1 MNTTARLTHQSLR
14 FDTAVRSHL
23 VVSLTAP
30 PLDAGAKRPPVL
42 VIPVLD
48 VSGSMQGDKLFMAK
62 QSLLKLV
69 EHLGPGDRCGVVAFS
84 TDVFLVS
91 PAVEMT
97 PDAKA
102 RLKLQVGELSAQAQT
117 NLSGGLLEGLGLAN
131 GTTLPDGTLVRVIL
145 FTDGHANHGLATTG
159 EQLLPLLDAHRGRA
173 TVSAF
178 GYGRDTDQELLSDL
192 AQRGGGNYAFIS
204 GPDAAMSAFARE
216 LGGLLSTYATDL
228 EVQVTPAPGVRV
240 VSVLSDV
247 DSQVTPTGVAL
258 RADDILAEEERHLV
272 LGVELEPL
280 ASPATTAAFQV
291 EVRYTVLGGGTPRRE
306 SAALAVSVDRVEPPL
321 AQTRPDPAIDV
332 LVAQAQLLQAQLAAE
347 VHARAGRYDEAVTTL
362 HQMSMEMSA
371 RGHHGVAAAA
381 RTLIDKVAD
390 ARRFEGSG
398 AMRKSMQSG
407 MRRGSSSGREDE
419 AERLFDLM
427 GKKVRTK
434 AQDDMDDSFGGPKGD
449 PAAPPTPP
457 RRPRPGSGP
466 GRGSSPGTGGDGLN
480 RRRSRRW

>member
-14 FDTAVRSHL
+14 FDAAARSHL

-30 PLDAGAKRPPVL
+30 PLDAGARRPPVC
-42 VIPVLD
+42 VIPVID

-62 QSLLKLV
+62 QSLLKLID
-69 EHLGPGDRCGVVAFS
+69 HLGPGDRCGVVAFCTEVS
-84 TDVFLVS
+84 VVS

-102 RLKLQVGELSAQAQT
+102 RLKLQVGDLAADSST

-131 GTTLPDGTLVRVIL
+131 GATLLDGTLVRVIL
-145 FTDGHANHGLATTG
+145 FTDGHANHGIATTG

-216 LGGLLSTYATDL
+216 LGGLLTTYATDL
-228 EVQVTPAPGVRV
+228 VVRVTPAPGV
-240 VSVLSDV
+240 SITAVLSDV
-247 DSQVTPTGVAL
+247 DAQTTPTGVTL

-272 LGVELEPL
+272 LGVEFAPL
-280 ASPATTAAFQV
+280 AIPATTAAFQV
-291 EVRYTVLGGGTPRRE
+291 EVGYTVLAGGASRRE
-306 SAALAVSVDRVEPPL
+306 TVGLAVSIDRVEPPL
-321 AQTRPDPAIDV
+321 AQARPDPALDV

-347 VHARAGRYDEAVTTL
+347 THARAGRYDVAVTTL
-362 HQMSMEMSA
+362 YQVAMDVSA
-371 RGHHGVAAAA
+371 RGHDGVAAAA
-381 RTLIDKVAD
+381 RALIDKVGD
-390 ARRFEGSG
+390 ARAYQESG
-398 AMRKSMQSG
+398 AMRKSMQAG
-407 MRRGSSSGREDE
+407 MRRGSSSGTEDE
-419 AERLFDLM
+419 ASRLFDRM

-434 AQDDMDDSFGGPKGD
+434 SQEDMKDLFGD
-449 PAAPPTPP
+449 PSGAAPPA
-457 RRPRPGSGP
+457 SGP
-466 GRGSSPGTGGDGLN
+466 GGPSPRPPSSSGSGGVN
-480 RRRSRRW
+480 RRRSKRW